1 MGVPV
6 IQWEVPPSRRFA
18 FVLVLTVMV
27 ISVLAAGLGHVR
39 LGGYLLA
46 ASLALAATMRAML
59 PEKYCLGLLVRT
71 RTFDVVTAAVFAVA
85 LVATTAVLP
94 A

>member
-1 MGVPV
+1 M
-6 IQWEVPPSRRFA
+6 IQWEVTPTRRFA
-18 FVLVLTVMV
+18 FVLVLSVML
-27 ISVLAAGLGHVR
+27 ISVLTAGLGHVR

-46 ASLALAATMRAML
+46 LAMAMAATMRAML

-71 RTFDVVTAAVFAVA
+71 RTFDVVTAATFAVA
-85 LVATTAVLP
+85 LVAATAVLP